1 MENLQNDFSGINFI
15 KEQIALLNLEYASAL
30 DDNESF
36 EKLKT
41 IFLNIKKLKEELA
54 KLKQKY
60 SDSFESTSD
69 IA

>member
-1 MENLQNDFSGINFI
+1 MENLQNDFSRINFI
-15 KEQIALLNLEYASAL
+15 KGQIALLNLEYASTL

-36 EKLKT
+36 EKLKI
-41 IFLNIKKLKEELA
+41 IFLKIKKLKEELA

-60 SDSFESTSD
+60 SDSFESASD

>member
-1 MENLQNDFSGINFI
+1 MENLQNDFSRINFI
-15 KEQIALLNLEYASAL
+15 KGQIALLNLEYASTL

-41 IFLNIKKLKEELA
+41 IFLKIKKLKEELA

-60 SDSFESTSD
+60 SDSFESASD